1 MMNVVESVVVIVL
14 VCVGRCDLALANSS
28 RSPKPFH
35 NYGAW
40 PPGLAYTGV
49 FAVLYKV
56 LLLT

>member
-40 PPGLAYTGV
+40 PPGWRVRVFLPFYTRSC
-49 FAVLYKV
+49 F
-56 LLLT
+56 